1 MKTSRVRLGDLSVGF
16 TQALADA
23 LREQG
28 VRPEPLLEQFG
39 LDTARLS
46 EPRARLSIPRFM
58 RLGHSA
64 IVLSGNPALGLD
76 MGRHSHLS
84 QIGLAGICA
93 AQAPDLR
100 EAARTL
106 TRFEP
111 LYAANYRGRSG
122 FREDARG
129 AWLHFYSISPYN
141 AYNRFVVDSVL
152 AGWQSNLS
160 QVVGRPLTAEK
171 VEIEFPAPDYGERY
185 EALFGCPVEF
195 AAGANRLRLNSE
207 TLALRNRQHCPGTWR
222 HLLELC
228 ERELEQLTRTR
239 SLRERVIQLLG
250 PLLHGHEPDLEEV
263 ARSLHLPSWTLR
275 RKLAEEGTQFRT
287 ILNDTRRDLATA
299 YIRDTELAFGE
310 IAYLL
315 GFASAEAFQRAFKR
329 WLGQTP
335 GDYRR
340 AQRRAGGEAQSSVA
354 SSSTSASDAS

>member
-1 MKTSRVRLGDLSVGF
+1 MAIKASRVRLGDLSVGF

-28 VRPEPLLEQFG
+28 QRPEPLFEQFG
-39 LDTARLS
+39 LDAARLS

-64 IVLSGNPALGLD
+64 IALCSNPALGLE
-76 MGRHSHLS
+76 MGRHSRLS
-84 QIGLAGICA
+84 QVGLAGICA

-122 FREDARG
+122 LREDARG

-152 AGWQSNLS
+152 AGWQTNLS
-160 QVVGRPLTAEK
+160 QVVDRSITPEK
-171 VEIEFPAPDYGERY
+171 VEIEFPAPEYGERY
-185 EALFGCPVEF
+185 EALFDCPVEF
-195 AAGANRLRLNSE
+195 ASSANRLRLSNDI
-207 TLALRNRQHCPGTWR
+207 LALRNPQHCPGTWQ

-250 PLLHGHEPDLEEV
+250 PLLHGHEPDLQEV
-263 ARSLHLPSWTLR
+263 ARSLQLPSWTLR

-287 ILNDTRRDLATA
+287 ILNDTRRDLAMA

-340 AQRRAGGEAQSSVA
+340 AQRRAN
-354 SSSTSASDAS
+354 